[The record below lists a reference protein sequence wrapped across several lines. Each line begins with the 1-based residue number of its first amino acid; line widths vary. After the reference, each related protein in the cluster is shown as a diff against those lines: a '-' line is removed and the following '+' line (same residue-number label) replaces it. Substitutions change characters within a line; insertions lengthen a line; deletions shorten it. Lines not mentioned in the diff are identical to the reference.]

1 LACGQQESDLLVG
14 LAARVTEKPLAQR
27 LKTSLDELRMQ
38 TMGTQI
44 LFGFQFQSLF
54 QPGFDQAGTAERAA
68 DAGSLAAIL
77 ISFAVLI
84 IAPAQHRLVEP
95 GQASRRLLKVSR
107 RCAELALGT
116 MAIALGCI
124 SFSITTHLHL
134 PHSGVIAALVTTL
147 GFILWFGSGIGL
159 ARMTNIKLPERESMD
174 LHTRIDQMLT
184 EARVILPG
192 VQAMMGFQLIV
203 VMTDAFGR
211 LPQDFQNLHL
221 AGLALTTLST
231 LLLLTP
237 AAVHRVAFSGE
248 DDARF
253 HVIGTRLVGA
263 ALMPLAAGMA
273 AEVFIG
279 TWRLF
284 GSFSASLSS
293 AVFVLFILV
302 GAWYALPLWLRTH
315 ITKEAA

>member
-1 LACGQQESDLLVG
+1 
-14 LAARVTEKPLAQR
+14 
-27 LKTSLDELRMQ
+27 
-38 TMGTQI
+38 
-44 LFGFQFQSLF
+44 
-54 QPGFDQAGTAERAA
+54 
-68 DAGSLAAIL
+68 
-77 ISFAVLI
+77 
-84 IAPAQHRLVEP
+84 
-95 GQASRRLLKVSR
+95 
-107 RCAELALGT
+107 

-159 ARMTNIKLPERESMD
+159 ARMTNIELPERESMD

-221 AGLALTTLST
+221 AGLASTTLST

-237 AAVHRVAFSGE
+237 AAVHRIAFSGE

>member
-1 LACGQQESDLLVG
+1 MGSAALV
-14 LAARVTEKPLAQR
+14 AEKPLAQR

-44 LFGFQFQSLF
+44 LFGFQLQSLF

-116 MAIALGCI
+116 MAVALGCI
-124 SFSITTHLHL
+124 SFSITTHLHV
-134 PHSGVIAALVTTL
+134 PHSGLIAALVSAL
-147 GFILWFGSGIGL
+147 GVILWFGSGIGL
-159 ARMTNIKLPERESMD
+159 ARMTHIQLPERETMD

-211 LPQDFQNLHL
+211 LPQGFQNLHL
-221 AGLALTTLST
+221 AGVAFDD
-231 LLLLTP
+231 P
-237 AAVHRVAFSGE
+237 QYAATSDASGGASHRVFRG
-248 DDARF
+248 R
-253 HVIGTRLVGA
+253 
-263 ALMPLAAGMA
+263 
-273 AEVFIG
+273 
-279 TWRLF
+279 
-284 GSFSASLSS
+284 
-293 AVFVLFILV
+293 
-302 GAWYALPLWLRTH
+302 
-315 ITKEAA
+315 